1 MIMKLTKKQE
11 MRVRVQLVAWFA
23 DSVSGWTIK
32 ELEDHI
38 MDMYGQGAIEA
49 MASEVNLTS

>member
-1 MIMKLTKKQE
+1 MKLTKKQE

-49 MASEVNLTS
+49 MASEVNLTL

>member
-1 MIMKLTKKQE
+1 MKLTKKQE

-23 DSVSGWTIK
+23 DSVSGWEIQ
-32 ELEDHI
+32 ELEDRI

-49 MASEVNLTS
+49 MANDVILK